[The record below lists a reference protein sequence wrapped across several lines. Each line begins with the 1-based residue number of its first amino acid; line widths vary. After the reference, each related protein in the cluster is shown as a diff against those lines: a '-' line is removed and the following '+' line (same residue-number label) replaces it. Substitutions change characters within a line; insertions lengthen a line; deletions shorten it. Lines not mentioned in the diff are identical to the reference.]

1 MYIDLHPFPQYIRV
15 KMHSSDYDGLG
26 NSAEQRDTATG
37 GITIQ
42 ENERLISGNG
52 WVSKSI
58 Q

>member
-1 MYIDLHPFPQYIRV
+1 
-15 KMHSSDYDGLG
+15 MHSSDYDGLG

-42 ENERLISGNG
+42 ENERLISVNG